1 MTAILAL
8 PPSMWALVMCASPHL
23 PATADNPHRFH
34 PEIIRD
40 GWEKFLDRHATPY
53 AATHNL
59 VIAWPAGCTPPDRRR
74 ILGRNADGQR
84 IPCDLRS
91 ARWIPNEACN
101 PLAVL
106 CNTAHRS
113 GKRVMCYV
121 APPSWGMLDLQA
133 IEGCNFTDVG
143 YDAVGSIA
151 RKSAPAWLI
160 RSAIAVHIE
169 LAPENNPAYD
179 WCSGVQ
185 GYINMPPQ
193 MGPKLHGPNNSV
205 GRATEHFVWLHG
217 GVQMVSH
224 TIIESAEKNG
234 ITIPIYTDTVR
245 AATQQEINHGKS
257 RTATPAERLEL
268 ARQYEDAGY
277 IPIIEP
283 SGIGASNA

>member
-1 MTAILAL
+1 MSVTL
-8 PPSMWALVMCASPHL
+8 PPSMWVLVQCSAPHL

-34 PEIIRD
+34 PDIPKL
-40 GWEKFLDRHATPY
+40 GW
-53 AATHNL
+53 AACLARVEPWARTHNL
-59 VIAWPAGCTPPDRRR
+59 VIAWPAGCLPPGKPR
-74 ILGRNADGQR
+74 ILGRNADGQP

-106 CNTAHRS
+106 CNTSHRS
-113 GKRVMCYV
+113 GRRVMAYV

-151 RKSAPAWLI
+151 RKTKPAWLTA
-160 RSAIAVHIE
+160 STVPVHIE

-179 WCSGVQ
+179 WCSGVA
-185 GYINMPPQ
+185 GFINMPPQ
-193 MGPKLHGPNNSV
+193 MSPLLHGPNNSK
-205 GRATEHFVWLHG
+205 GRADKHFVWLHG
-217 GVQMVSH
+217 GVQVV
-224 TIIESAEKNG
+224 
-234 ITIPIYTDTVR
+234 DTLSDVISGKFSSYR
-245 AATQQEINHGKS
+245 AATQNEINAGHS

-268 ARQYEDAGY
+268 AGQYEDAGY

-283 SGIGASNA
+283 DGLGTGVVNA